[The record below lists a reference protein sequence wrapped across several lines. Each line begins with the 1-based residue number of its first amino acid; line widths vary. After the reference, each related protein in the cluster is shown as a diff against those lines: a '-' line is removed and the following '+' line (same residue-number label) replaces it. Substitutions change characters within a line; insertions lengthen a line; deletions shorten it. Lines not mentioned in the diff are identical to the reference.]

1 MKSNIV
7 LIGMPGC
14 GKSTVGVVLA
24 KTIGKLFLDT
34 DLSIQQY
41 TGEILQKTINRDG
54 IDAFLKIE
62 EDVLSDLCC
71 ENTVIATG
79 GSAVM
84 SEKAMKNLSENG
96 IIIYLD
102 VPVDELKHRLN
113 NITTR
118 GIAMDPTDSIDALYE
133 KRLPLYKK
141 YADLTIISDN
151 SGIEKMVEKIVDSIN
166 NI

>member
-1 MKSNIV
+1 
-7 LIGMPGC
+7 MPGC
-14 GKSTVGVVLA
+14 GKSTIGVILA

-41 TGEILQKTINRDG
+41 TGEVLQNTINRDG

-62 EDVLSDLCC
+62 ENILSGLCC

-79 GSAVM
+79 GSAVL
-84 SEKAMKNLSENG
+84 SEKAMENLRKNG

-102 VPVDELKHRLN
+102 VPLQELKHRLN

-118 GIAMDPTDSIDALYE
+118 GIAMVPTETIESLYN
-133 KRLPLYKK
+133 KRIPLYNK
-141 YADLTIISDN
+141 YADITIKSDN
-151 SGIEKMVEKIVDSIN
+151 SEIEKTVERIVDSIKN
-166 NI
+166 M